1 MQTSENVLLFFST
14 FSHYVSLV
22 VLLIKPSHQAPIF
35 ICIFFF
41 QVLTN
46 NLGHIVDVDNA
57 ETIWDKVTEDIV
69 TFDQFMEV
77 LESNLLVGLSKQIE
91 VKIDEFCWT
100 LSQRIYCERIAS
112 IYDSETGDDKKSRRN
127 FDNTDRFRLWK
138 VI

>member
-1 MQTSENVLLFFST
+1 M
-14 FSHYVSLV
+14 
-22 VLLIKPSHQAPIF
+22 
-35 ICIFFF
+35 
-41 QVLTN
+41 
-46 NLGHIVDVDNA
+46 DVDNA